1 MARMRAESVR
11 AIRSWAVRSA
21 GCFRVCVGVLILL
34 VALIVQNV
42 QAGPGDK
49 KARQGVEQ
57 FKRENFAEALATFE
71 EAATLDPTSGRIQYN
86 LGTMFGQVGR
96 HAEAATTLDHA
107 LNFDDLLSRRDA
119 FYNLGFSR
127 VRDAMAEGETPK
139 PPQLIL
145 EEMRGGLSAFREA
158 LIADPSDA
166 DAKHN
171 YEVTRELIRRLEE
184 QARQE
189 NQQQGNQQGDQQQDQ
204 QSEDQQQEEGEQSE
218 EESEE
223 GSTEPDNEGSS
234 DEERSSEQQSQES
247 GLEATPTPTPT
258 PSPGTQAE
266 PPESTSEI
274 EPDTPP
280 SLTPEQLDALRVLN
294 SLEQENPEQ
303 FRRLFNFRGNAK
315 SRGRKQDW

>member
-1 MARMRAESVR
+1 MARMRGKSVS
-11 AIRSWAVRSA
+11 AIRSWAIRSA
-21 GCFRVCVGVLILL
+21 GRFRVSVGVLILA
-34 VALIVQNV
+34 VALIVQSA

-96 HAEAATTLDHA
+96 HAEAAMTLDHA
-107 LNFDDLLSRRDA
+107 LNFDDLPSRRDA
-119 FYNLGFSR
+119 FYNLGFNR
-127 VRDAMAEGETPK
+127 VSDALAEGETPE
-139 PPQLIL
+139 PAQVTL
-145 EEMRGGLSAFREA
+145 EKLRGGLSAFREA

-171 YEVTRELIRRLEE
+171 YEVTRELISRLQE
-184 QARQE
+184 QAQQE

-204 QSEDQQQEEGEQSE
+204 QQDESGERSE

-223 GSTEPDNEGSS
+223 GTTEPENEGAS

-247 GLEATPTPTPT
+247 GLEATPTPAPT

-274 EPDTPP
+274 EPDAPAP
-280 SLTPEQLDALRVLN
+280 LTPEQLDALRILN

-303 FRRLFNFRGNAK
+303 FKRLFSFQGNAK
-315 SRGRKQDW
+315 SRRRKRDW